1 MRDATRVIKAGL
13 PAPAQ
18 GEPFLPGPT
27 FASKFFLE
35 GEPSSSPYTYGRNG
49 NPTWTRFERALT
61 DLEGGPAL
69 VYASG
74 MAAVNAVWTDTLL
87 RTSGPRVLALPSD
100 GYNLARRVAREFYA
114 PLGVEVRMAPTADP
128 KFADLFEGAT
138 LVWLE
143 SPSNPMLDVCDL
155 APMIAEA
162 HRRGALVAVDNTT
175 ATVLAQ
181 RPLELGADFS
191 VASDSKA
198 LCGHSDLILGHVA
211 VRDPQR
217 AARLKNGRDE
227 QGSIA
232 GPMEVWLA
240 HRSLETMD
248 VRLERACANA
258 LAIARF
264 LRTRSET
271 RQVRYPGLPNDPS
284 YPIASRQMRRFGPI
298 VSFELADRA
307 TAERFLHACHLV
319 LTATSFGGVHTT
331 AERRGR
337 WAGESLPEGFIRL
350 SAGCESADDLVEDIG
365 TALTAATEGGR

>member
-1 MRDATRVIKAGL
+1 MRDATRVIKAGI

-35 GEPSSSPYTYGRNG
+35 GEPSSSRYTYGRNG
-49 NPTWTRFERALT
+49 NPTWTRFEQALG
-61 DLEGGPAL
+61 DLEGGSAL

-74 MAAVNAVWTDTLL
+74 MAAVNAVWADVLL
-87 RTSGPRVLALPSD
+87 RAPGPRVLVMPSD

-114 PLGVEVRMAPTADP
+114 PLGVEVRMAPTSDP

-155 APMIAEA
+155 AQLTVEA

-198 LCGHSDLILGHVA
+198 LAGHSDLILGHVA
-211 VRDPQR
+211 VRDPER
-217 AARLKNGRDE
+217 AGRLRRGRDE
-227 QGSIA
+227 QGAIA

-240 HRSLETMD
+240 HRSLATMD
-248 VRLERACANA
+248 VRLERASANA

-264 LRTRSET
+264 LQGRPEV
-271 RQVRYPGLPNDPS
+271 RQVRYPGLPSDPS
-284 YPIASRQMRRFGPI
+284 YPIASRQMHRFGPI

-307 TAERFLHACHLV
+307 TADRFLHACRLV
-319 LTATSFGGVHTT
+319 FAATSFGGVHTT

-337 WAGESLPEGFIRL
+337 WAGESLPDGFIRL
-350 SAGCESADDLVEDIG
+350 SAGCESADDLVDDIAA
-365 TALTAATEGGR
+365 ALATATEDHR